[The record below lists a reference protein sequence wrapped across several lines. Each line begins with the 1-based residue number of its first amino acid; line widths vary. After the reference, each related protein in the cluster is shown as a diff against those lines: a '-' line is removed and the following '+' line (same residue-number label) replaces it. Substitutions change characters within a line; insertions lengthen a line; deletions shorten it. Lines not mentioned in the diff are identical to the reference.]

1 MKKERETPRRQSKAR
16 KPVPKSAQTLLYGH
30 GRIRRRGDGFIA
42 NLCGSQTRRT
52 FRSLDQAKAWLDAQG
67 AGDGLPALTAAQVA
81 EAARAYAILPPGVSL
96 YALAEAAAARAA
108 EAAAPIDLIPLCID
122 YIEDCR
128 ARLRPPTVAQ
138 YRRHLNLALTS
149 PLLGAD
155 LRNHTK
161 PAIRAYLESI
171 HSQYERRRALSTL
184 SALYSHLVERDLLT
198 ANPCATIRQPRLPK
212 RPPAVLTLDQ
222 TRTLIDRAKTF
233 ENGALLPYIAVCL
246 FAGIRPTEA
255 MRLRPR
261 DIGREYITLTASQ
274 TKTIHARTVPIQ
286 PNLRA
291 ILDRSLS
298 PTARLII
305 PCSPSRFRHHLC
317 ALIVT
322 LPFAWSQDILRHSY
336 ASYRYELTR
345 DAAATASEMGHTG
358 TEIFF
363 QHYRGLVSP
372 GSGLAFFS
380 VV

>member
-1 MKKERETPRRQSKAR
+1 MKTKRTSSKTA
-16 KPVPKSAQTLLYGH
+16 KNTAAQTLLYGH
-30 GRIRRRGDGFIA
+30 GRIRRRGEGFIA

-52 FRSLDQAKAWLDAQG
+52 FHSIEQAKAWIDAQSS
-67 AGDGLPALTAAQVA
+67 AADGLPALTAAQVA
-81 EAARAYAILPPGVSL
+81 EATRAYAILPPGVSL
-96 YALAEAAAARAA
+96 YALAQAAAARAA

-128 ARLRPPTVAQ
+128 SRLRPPTVAQ
-138 YRRHLNLALTS
+138 YRRHLNMALTS

-161 PAIRAYLESI
+161 PTIRAYLESI
-171 HSQYERRRALSTL
+171 PSQYERRRMLATL
-184 SALYSHLVERDLLT
+184 SALYTHLVERDLLP
-198 ANPCATIRQPRLPK
+198 ANPCATIRPPRLPK
-212 RPPAVLTLDQ
+212 HPPAVLTLDQ
-222 TRTLIDRAKTF
+222 ARSLIDRAKAF

-246 FAGIRPTEA
+246 FAGIRPAEA
-255 MRLRPR
+255 MRLRPC
-261 DIGREYITLTASQ
+261 DIGREYITLSASQ
-274 TKTIHARTVPIQ
+274 TKTICARTVPIQ

-291 ILDRSLS
+291 LLDRSLD

-305 PCSPSRFRHHLC
+305 PHSPSRFRHHLC
-317 ALIVT
+317 ALIAS

-336 ASYRYELTR
+336 ASYRYEQTR
-345 DAAATASEMGHTG
+345 NAAATASEMGHTG

-380 VV
+380 IV

>member
-1 MKKERETPRRQSKAR
+1 MKTKRTSSKAA
-16 KPVPKSAQTLLYGH
+16 KNAAQTLLYGH

-96 YALAEAAAARAA
+96 YALAQAAAARAA
-108 EAAAPIDLIPLCID
+108 EAAAPIDLIALCID

-138 YRRHLNLALTS
+138 YRRHLNMALTS

-161 PAIRAYLESI
+161 PTIRAYLDRIPSP
-171 HSQYERRRALSTL
+171 HERTAALRTL
-184 SALYSHLVERDLLT
+184 SALYAHLIERDLLT
-198 ANPCATIRQPRLPK
+198 ANPCATIRPPRV
-212 RPPAVLTLDQ
+212 RHAPPAILTLDQ
-222 TRTLIDRAKTF
+222 ARTLIDRARDF

-246 FAGIRPTEA
+246 FAGIRPAEA
-255 MRLRPR
+255 MRLRPC

-305 PCSPSRFRHHLC
+305 PCSQSRFRHHLC
-317 ALIVT
+317 ALIAT

-336 ASYRYELTR
+336 ASYRYEQTR
-345 DAAATASEMGHTG
+345 NAAATASEMGHTG

-372 GSGLAFFS
+372 GGGLAFFS